1 MKLASYNLEN
11 LFLRARAMNGEA
23 YTDGKKALE
32 AHAELGVILA
42 KPTYTGAD
50 KAKIIR
56 LLETLRLDKADDP
69 GPNGFAVLRQNR
81 GRLLKRSRDGVEIVA
96 EGRADWIGWVE
107 LKREEVNEEATRN
120 TARVINDVGAD
131 VLGVI
136 EAESRPAL
144 VRFNENLIGAMGG
157 VPYAHALL
165 IDGNDDRGID
175 VGLYARE
182 AYEVEA
188 IRTHVDDSDA
198 QGRIFSRDCAH
209 YEVRTPQGNA
219 LHVLVNHFKSKGFGS
234 QTTSNLR
241 RQRQA
246 ARVKQIY
253 ARLRESETYV
263 AVIGDLNDTPDS
275 APLVPLLRQ
284 TDLKDIS
291 EHASFDD
298 GGRPGTFANGTAAN
312 KIDYILLSPAL
323 FDAARA
329 GGIFRLGVWG
339 GRNGTLFPH
348 YPEITRA
355 VEAASDHAAIWAD
368 IDI

>member
-32 AHAELGVILA
+32 AHAALGAILA
-42 KPTYTGAD
+42 KSKYTGAD

-56 LLETLRLDKADDP
+56 LLTELKLDKSDDG
-69 GPNGFAVLRQNR
+69 GPYAILRQNR
-81 GRLLKRSRDGVEIVA
+81 GHLVHRARSGIEVVA

-144 VRFNENLIGAMGG
+144 ARFNDTLIGAMGG
-157 VPYAHALL
+157 VAYAHALL
-165 IDGNDDRGID
+165 IDGNDERGID
-175 VGLYARE
+175 VGVYTRE
-182 AYEVEA
+182 GYEIEA
-188 IRTHVDDSDA
+188 IRTHVDDRDA
-198 QGRIFSRDCAH
+198 TGRIFSRDCAH
-209 YEVRTPQGNA
+209 YEIRTPKGNV
-219 LHVLVNHFKSKGFGS
+219 LHLLVNHFKSKGFGS
-234 QTTSNLR
+234 QTDSNAR
-241 RQRQA
+241 RLRQA
-246 ARVKQIY
+246 ARVKDIY
-253 ARLRESETYV
+253 DGLRAREAFV

-323 FDAARA
+323 FSAARA

-348 YPEITRA
+348 YPEITKA
-355 VEAASDHAAIWAD
+355 VEAASDHAAIWAEMD
-368 IDI
+368 V